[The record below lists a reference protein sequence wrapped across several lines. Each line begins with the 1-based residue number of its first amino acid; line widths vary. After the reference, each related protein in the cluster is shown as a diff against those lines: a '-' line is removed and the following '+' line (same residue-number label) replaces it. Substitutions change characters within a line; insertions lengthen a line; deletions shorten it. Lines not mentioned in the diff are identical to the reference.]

1 MGLQT
6 VTIKSALGSPVVHDQ
21 QEDPGDIGRSTQ
33 AAGKGFS
40 RRPAALANAS
50 RALPRP
56 SWSSID
62 SINTLVN
69 YVNDLSCKR

>member
-6 VTIKSALGSPVVHDQ
+6 VTIKSAFGSPVVHDQ

-33 AAGKGFS
+33 AAGEGFS

-50 RALPRP
+50 RANAPAVLSIQSTR
-56 SWSSID
+56 WS
-62 SINTLVN
+62 TM
-69 YVNDLSCKR
+69 